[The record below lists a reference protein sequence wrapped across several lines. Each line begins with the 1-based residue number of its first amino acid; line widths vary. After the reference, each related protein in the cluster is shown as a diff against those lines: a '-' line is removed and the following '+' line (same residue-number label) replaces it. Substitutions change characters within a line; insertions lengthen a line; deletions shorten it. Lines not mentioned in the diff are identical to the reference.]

1 MKHRFLI
8 LVITLS
14 VITSCSPEKPLLLD
28 QAISSLQE
36 AGYTFSTLN
45 VPDLTCLQGAS
56 YEETRLV
63 FMHLYCAI
71 EDEIDMITI
80 AFNNAYS
87 HRGSENVLQFLNLIG
102 FPHTQAI
109 PEFLSTQEDAIFSGH
124 RAEENLGG
132 WRVSASLD
140 EDGMDKF
147 TLLSLRSK
155 RFLKEVGEH

>member
-1 MKHRFLI
+1 MKHRFFI
-8 LVITLS
+8 LVITLW
-14 VITSCSPEKPLLLD
+14 VLASCTPEKPILFD
-28 QAISSLQE
+28 QAISSLQG

-45 VPDLTCLQGAS
+45 VPDLRCLQTAS
-56 YEETRLV
+56 YEENKLV

-87 HRGSENVLQFLNLIG
+87 QRGSENVLQVLNLIG

-109 PEFLSTQEDAIFSGH
+109 PEFLSTHENAIFSGQQV
-124 RAEENLGG
+124 EENLGS
-132 WRVSASLD
+132 WRVSALLD

-155 RFLKEVGEH
+155 RFLEEVGEH